1 MSAPITRYRPSRP
14 FLWAGL
20 TALAI
25 AAFSG
30 WVALRWPYVWI
41 AAGLAAASA
50 ILFILMFLAP
60 VIEIHESHLKIGG
73 RSIGW
78 AQVRRLD
85 RISLVPLLVRMTLA
99 DDKLVP
105 VFYAGDA
112 DSANRLLRHLRRYSR
127 EAVIDGV
134 PYKRFWGES
143 LTTAPEGKHP
153 VLPPCPLLL
162 PEDEAEI
169 ERMFQ
174 RLKAVGHLDQTG
186 SAPKGT
192 PRTSGPERSGD
203 DH

>member
-14 FLWAGL
+14 VLWAGFA
-20 TALAI
+20 ALAI

-30 WVALRWPYVWI
+30 WVALTWPYAWI

-60 VIEIHESHLKIGG
+60 AIEIHESHVKIGQ

-78 AQVRRLD
+78 AQIRRLD

-99 DDKLVP
+99 DKKLVSL
-105 VFYAGDA
+105 FYAGEA
-112 DSANRLLRHLRRYSR
+112 DSANKLLRQLRRYSR

-134 PYKRFWGES
+134 PYKKFWGES
-143 LTTAPEGKHP
+143 LPPDPQGKQP
-153 VLPPCPLLL
+153 IPPPCRLFL
-162 PEDEAEI
+162 PEDEEEI

-174 RLKAVGHLDQTG
+174 RLKAGRHLDQTG
-186 SAPKGT
+186 SAPKGS
-192 PRTSGPERSGD
+192 PRSSSQKPTGD
-203 DH
+203 DQ

>member
-1 MSAPITRYRPSRP
+1 M
-14 FLWAGL
+14 
-20 TALAI
+20 AI

-30 WVALRWPYVWI
+30 WVALSWPYAWI
-41 AAGLAAASA
+41 ASGLAAASA

-60 VIEIHESHLKIGG
+60 EVQIHESHLKIGK

-78 AQVRRLD
+78 AQIRRLD

-99 DDKLVP
+99 DQKLVS

-112 DSANRLLRHLRRYSR
+112 DSSSNLLRHLRRYSR

-134 PYKRFWGES
+134 AYKKFWGES
-143 LTTAPEGKHP
+143 ATPGAQGKQ
-153 VLPPCPLLL
+153 PPPPRCRLLL

-174 RLKAVGHLDQTG
+174 RLKAGRHLDQTG
-186 SAPKGT
+186 SAPKGS
-192 PRTSGPERSGD
+192 PRSSSQKPSGD
-203 DH
+203 DQ